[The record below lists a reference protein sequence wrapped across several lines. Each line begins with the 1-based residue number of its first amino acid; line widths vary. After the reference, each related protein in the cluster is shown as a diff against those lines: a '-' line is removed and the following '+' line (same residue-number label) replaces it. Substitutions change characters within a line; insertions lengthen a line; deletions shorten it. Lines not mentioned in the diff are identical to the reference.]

1 MDWTFWVG
9 GIVIVGLLVVTQVFL
24 HESRW
29 TRRPRPEEPEAEAP
43 AMQADPAEPAKSDE
57 LGETTRP
64 GPAEPGASGTPGS
77 GREA

>member
-29 TRRPRPEEPEAEAP
+29 TRRPRPEEPEAAES
-43 AMQADPAEPAKSDE
+43 AEPEEPKRED
-57 LGETTRP
+57 P
-64 GPAEPGASGTPGS
+64 GTSGTPGP

>member
-29 TRRPRPEEPEAEAP
+29 TRRPRSEEP
-43 AMQADPAEPAKSDE
+43 DE
-57 LGETTRP
+57 SETTGRTD
-64 GPAEPGASGTPGS
+64 EPGEPDPRDAG
-77 GREA
+77 

>member
-24 HESRW
+24 HERRW
-29 TRRPRPEEPEAEAP
+29 TRRPRPEEPGAE
-43 AMQADPAEPAKSDE
+43 
-57 LGETTRP
+57 
-64 GPAEPGASGTPGS
+64 GPAEPGEPEEPEREDPGTSGTPGS